1 MHDILINGI
10 LHYNAALFYV
20 INKDMCNPFFDFLM
34 PLITNF
40 GSLIAWSLICGL
52 IFIFGGE
59 KGKKVAI
66 LGLAALFLASVAV
79 IVLKYVVA
87 EPRPFLTLQNIDLL
101 AIETDYSFPSG
112 HVASSFAAATVLGLK
127 YNFMVRGKKYKLIYP
142 LLAFVAAVGFSR
154 IYIGVHYPLDVIF
167 GAIIGA
173 ICALTVLKFET
184 PIFQNKISNSL
195 GLNKILTLNIAA
207 KLKDIILR

>member
-1 MHDILINGI
+1 MHNILINEI
-10 LHYNAALFYV
+10 LHYNTALFYI
-20 INKDMCNPFFDFLM
+20 INKNMCNPFFDFLM
-34 PLITNF
+34 PLITNL
-40 GSLIAWSLICGL
+40 GSLVSWSLICGL

-66 LGLAALFLASVAV
+66 LSLTALFLSSVAV

-101 AIETDYSFPSG
+101 AIENDYSFPSG
-112 HVASSFAAATVLGLK
+112 HVALSFATTTVLGLK
-127 YNFMVRGKKYKLIYP
+127 YSFMAKGKKYKLIYP
-142 LLAFVAAVGFSR
+142 LLASAAIIGFSR

-173 ICALTVLKFET
+173 ICALIVLKFET
-184 PIFQNKISNSL
+184 HIFQNKISNSL
-195 GLNKILTLNIAA
+195 GLKKILTLNIAA
-207 KLKDIILR
+207 KLKNIILR